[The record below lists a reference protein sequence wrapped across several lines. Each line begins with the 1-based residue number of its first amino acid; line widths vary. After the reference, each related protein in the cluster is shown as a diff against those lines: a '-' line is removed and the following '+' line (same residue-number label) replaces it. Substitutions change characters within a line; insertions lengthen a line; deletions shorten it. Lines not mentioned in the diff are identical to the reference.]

1 LKALIID
8 EPWIGLILAGSKTW
22 EMRKTGC
29 THRGLIALIKKGS
42 GQIVGTAEVV
52 DSLKPI
58 VSSAEYA
65 QAEPKHGIPPA
76 RQAQAFND
84 GWRTPWVL
92 ANARAL
98 GQPVPYSHPSGAV
111 IWVNLD
117 QTVSNAVQQQ
127 SGTLNGK
134 SIASVHAS
142 ILGAPAPVKVATAGS
157 AREVAVTG
165 GNIRNG
171 HIYLPLDFFPDDA
184 IGGSNKA
191 SAAPR
196 EITVV
201 FKPGSTLQTDI
212 DRTKRIIRGRGAM
225 ADFFVRANIVEGDKV
240 RITRTAPHTFV
251 FEKA

>member
-8 EPWIGLILAGSKTW
+8 EPWIGQILAGSKTW

-29 THRGLIALIKKGS
+29 NHRGPVALIRKGS
-42 GQIVGTAEVV
+42 GQVIGTAEIV
-52 DSLKPI
+52 DSLAPI
-58 VSSAEYA
+58 ATSAEYA
-65 QAEPKHGIPPA
+65 QAELKHGIPPA
-76 RQAQAFND
+76 RQARAFSD

-92 ANARAL
+92 AKARAL
-98 GQPVPYSHPSGAV
+98 TRPVPYSHPSGAV

-117 QTVSNAVQQQ
+117 DTVSSAVQQQ
-127 SGTLNGK
+127 SQSSNGV
-134 SIASVHAS
+134 SPPPASPPHPAAPSPGKITAS
-142 ILGAPAPVKVATAGS
+142 GS

-171 HIYLPLDFFPDDA
+171 HIYLPLDFFPEDA

-201 FKPGSTLQTDI
+201 FQPGTTIQTDI
-212 DRTKRIIRGRGAM
+212 DRTKHILRNRGAVS
-225 ADFFVRANIVEGDKV
+225 DFFVRANIVEGDKV
-240 RITRTAPHTFV
+240 RITRSAPDTFH
-251 FEKA
+251 FEKV